1 MTTGEGFH
9 MISPSMRARLRV
21 VAIHSAIPLLILLFV
36 IVYFSKNIFITVQ
49 AGEGGVMWRRFMKGT
64 VTDRVLGEGF
74 HIIPPWDKIAI
85 YSVRV
90 QEVRPELDVLT
101 KEGLRVHLQLSIRYH
116 PEYNM
121 LGILHQR
128 LGSNYVNNIII
139 PTVDSTMRTTIGTY
153 TLDELYMSQP
163 ALLPRIINEALQHA
177 SRNFV
182 VIDAVIIR
190 TIELPPALRDA
201 IVSKLEQKQLAEAY
215 QYRLERERQEAERK
229 AIEAG
234 GISRY
239 NTIITNSLTESV
251 LRWKG
256 VEATRELAA
265 STNAKV
271 IMIGNSAGGLPV
283 ILNVE
288 K

>member
-1 MTTGEGFH
+1 MTF
-9 MISPSMRARLRV
+9 SSMRARLRV
-21 VAIHSAIPLLILLFV
+21 IAIHLAIPLLLLLFV
-36 IVYFSKNIFITVQ
+36 IVYFSQNMFITVQ
-49 AGEGGVMWRRFMKGT
+49 AGEGGVMWRRFLKGT

-74 HIIPPWDKIAI
+74 HVILPWDRIAI

-90 QEVRPELDVLT
+90 QEIRPELDVLT
-101 KEGLRVHLQLSIRYH
+101 KEGLSVHLQLSIRYH
-116 PEYNM
+116 PEYDM

-128 LGSNYVNNIII
+128 LGTNYVNNIII
-139 PTVDSTMRTTIGTY
+139 PTVDSTLRTTIGTY

-163 ALLPRIINEALQHA
+163 ALLPRIVNEALQNA

-182 VIDAVIIR
+182 VIDAIIIR
-190 TIELPPALRDA
+190 TVELPPALRDA
-201 IVSKLEQKQLAEAY
+201 IVGKLEQKQLAEAY
-215 QYRLERERQEAERK
+215 QYRLERERHEAERK
-229 AIEAG
+229 VIEAG
-234 GISRY
+234 GISQY
-239 NTIITNSLTESV
+239 NAIITNSLTETV

-256 VEATRELAA
+256 VEATRDLAT

>member
-1 MTTGEGFH
+1 MASH
-9 MISPSMRARLRV
+9 SMRARLRV
-21 VAIHSAIPLLILLFV
+21 IAIHSAIPLLILGFV
-36 IVYFSKNIFITVQ
+36 IVYFSGNIFITVQ

-74 HIIPPWDKIAI
+74 HVIPPWDKIAV

-101 KEGLRVHLQLSIRYH
+101 KEGLCVHLQLSIRYH

-128 LGSNYVNNIII
+128 LGTNYVNNVII
-139 PTVDSTMRTTIGTY
+139 PTVDSTLRTTIGTY
-153 TLDELYMSQP
+153 TLDDLYMSQP
-163 ALLPRIINEALQHA
+163 ALLPRIVNEALQHA

-190 TIELPPALRDA
+190 TVELPAALRDA

-229 AIEAG
+229 VVEAG

-239 NTIITNSLTESV
+239 NAIITNSLTESV

-256 VEATRELAA
+256 VEATRDLAA
-265 STNAKV
+265 STNAKI
-271 IMIGNSAGGLPV
+271 IMVGNSAGGLPV

>member
-1 MTTGEGFH
+1 MV
-9 MISPSMRARLRV
+9 SSSMRARLRV
-21 VAIHSAIPLLILLFV
+21 IAIHSAIPLLILLFV
-36 IVYFSKNIFITVQ
+36 IVYFSGNIFITVQ
-49 AGEGGVMWRRFMKGT
+49 AGEGGVMWRRFLKGT

-74 HIIPPWDKIAI
+74 HVIPPWDKIAI

-128 LGSNYVNNIII
+128 LGTNYVNTIII
-139 PTVDSTMRTTIGTY
+139 PTVDSTLRTTIGTY

-190 TIELPPALRDA
+190 TVELPPALRDA
-201 IVSKLEQKQLAEAY
+201 IVSKLEQKQLSEAY
-215 QYRLERERQEAERK
+215 QYRLERK
-229 AIEAG
+229 VIEAD
-234 GISRY
+234 GINRY
-239 NTIITNSLTESV
+239 NAIITNSMTETI

-256 VEATRELAA
+256 VEATRDLAT

-283 ILNVE
+283 ILNVD

>member
-1 MTTGEGFH
+1 MTTGEGYH
-9 MISPSMRARLRV
+9 MMSSSLRARLRV
-21 VAIHSAIPLLILLFV
+21 IAIHSAIPLLILLFV
-36 IVYFSKNIFITVQ
+36 IVYFSQNIFITVQ
-49 AGEGGVMWRRFMKGT
+49 AGEGGVMWRRFLKGT

-121 LGILHQR
+121 LAILHQR
-128 LGSNYVNNIII
+128 LGTNYVNNIIV
-139 PTVDSTMRTTIGTY
+139 PTVDSTLRTTIGTY

-163 ALLPRIINEALQHA
+163 ELLPRIVNEALQHA

-190 TIELPPALRDA
+190 TVELPPALRDA

-215 QYRLERERQEAERK
+215 QYRLERERHEAERK
-229 AIEAG
+229 VIEAG
-234 GISRY
+234 GINQY
-239 NTIITNSLTESV
+239 NAIIANSLTEAV

-256 VEATRELAA
+256 VEATRELAT